1 MKRTLLFF
9 LTCFWLTFHVNGQ
22 TPIHD
27 KAVVAQ
33 QERMVYKEWDHDKF
47 FPKPNRILGI
57 PTNPNWFLTWALH
70 PNYPKLDRR
79 PLSPSGEQT
88 QRLGLAAAMK
98 ISSDYYKQNS
108 DTIRSL
114 ASGELTRISGALSA
128 VDPLYQ
134 LYYKKELSPLEDIEA
149 NAYIDIPVS
158 VKEYMQDNGGYN
170 WYLENMKMLAER
182 YGFAKTLDMERGQ
195 RILMY
200 HRLMLE
206 MRTLLSNWNY
216 RLSLAGRMLDFRNAF
231 EQKTLGKI
239 KLQNPMLRDEEMIKE
254 ILQQRIVM
262 Q

>member
-1 MKRTLLFF
+1 MKRALLLFIMG
-9 LTCFWLTFHVNGQ
+9 FWLSSHAISQ
-22 TPIHD
+22 TPIYD
-27 KAVVAQ
+27 KAIVAQ
-33 QERMVYKEWDHDKF
+33 QERMVFKEWGRGGF
-47 FPKPNRILGI
+47 YPKPNRLLGI

-70 PNYPKLDRR
+70 PDYPKLDRR

-114 ASGELTRISGALSA
+114 ASGELIRISGALSA
-128 VDPLYQ
+128 MDPLYQ
-134 LYYKKELSPLEDIEA
+134 LYYKKELLPLGDIEA
-149 NAYIDIPVS
+149 HAFKDIPIS
-158 VKEYMQDNGGYN
+158 VREYMEDNGGYN

-182 YGFAKTLDMERGQ
+182 YGFAKSLDMERGQ

-216 RLSLAGRMLDFRNAF
+216 RLSLAGRMLHFRDAF

-239 KLQNPMLRDEEMIKE
+239 KLQNPGLRDEEIIKG

>member
-1 MKRTLLFF
+1 MKRTLLSFIIGVG
-9 LTCFWLTFHVNGQ
+9 LSSHAISQ
-22 TPIHD
+22 TPIYD
-27 KAVVAQ
+27 QAIVAQ
-33 QERMVYKEWDHDKF
+33 QERMVFKEWDKDKF
-47 FPKPNRILGI
+47 YPKPNRILGI

-70 PNYPKLDRR
+70 PNYPKMDKR

-98 ISSDYYKQNS
+98 ISSDYYKQHS
-108 DTIRSL
+108 DTIKHM
-114 ASGELTRISGALSA
+114 AAKELTRISGAFSSL
-128 VDPLYQ
+128 DPLYQ

-149 NAYIDIPVS
+149 YAFPNIPLS
-158 VKEYMQDNGGYN
+158 VKVYMQDNGGYD
-170 WYLENMKMLAER
+170 WYLNNMQMLAER
-182 YGFAKTLDMERGQ
+182 YGFAKSLDMERGQ

-216 RLSLAGRMLDFRNAF
+216 RLSLAGRMLNFRDAF

-239 KLQNPMLRDEEMIKE
+239 KLQNPGLRDEEIIKE